1 MRGAGEV
8 LCQVKPYTF
17 SQRVNTQYLCRV
29 IREKGWRHEGGRERW
44 VYSRRYSCSYL
55 MYLVYLDCGQT
66 MFVVEDSL
74 ARNPHKEQAWSNQV
88 AEFMVTWQGEVSGT
102 LWN

>member
-1 MRGAGEV
+1 MGVLPTVQLQLFEV
-8 LCQVKPYTF
+8 
-17 SQRVNTQYLCRV
+17 S
-29 IREKGWRHEGGRERW
+29 
-44 VYSRRYSCSYL
+44 
-55 MYLVYLDCGQT
+55 VYLDCRKT
-66 MFVVEDSL
+66 MFVAEGSL